1 MRFMYVDLEE
11 VVKVYEDVKVRY
23 VLGIYWGIFKMIWEV
38 SLFLLLI
45 IYIFIEKRVV
55 FKLYLI
61 FLLVSFIWS
70 F

>member
-45 IYIFIEKRVV
+45 IYIFIEKRV
-55 FKLYLI
+55 FCKLYLI

>member
-45 IYIFIEKRVV
+45 IYIFIEKRV
-55 FKLYLI
+55 FCNCI
-61 FLLVSFIWS
+61 
-70 F
+70 